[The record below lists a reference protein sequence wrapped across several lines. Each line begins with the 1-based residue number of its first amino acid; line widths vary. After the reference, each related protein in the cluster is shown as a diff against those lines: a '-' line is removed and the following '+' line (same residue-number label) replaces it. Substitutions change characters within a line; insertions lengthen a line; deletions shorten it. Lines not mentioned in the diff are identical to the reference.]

1 MTDGFMST
9 PVSKAYVEKCNNQIA
24 DIVEVVRGNLP
35 AGARMTIG
43 ALIVIDVHGNVAHIY
58 TLTTTITRRR
68 TVVQLRS
75 VIL

>member
-58 TLTTTITRRR
+58 TLTTTLTRRR
-68 TVVQLRS
+68 TIVQLRS